1 MDDAFARSTT
11 QLSEYAKSCE
21 LKNDGMVISERKY
34 PTIRDYYHAV
44 AKSTDRPITYQ
55 HGLSNYSSLQLGD
68 ERIGF
73 TKSLHKSTYTMD
85 AINANDN
92 INVLTDAHLRN
103 SSKTPASREAD
114 YNDALEIVGEEN
126 VDAAEEMIRVR
137 MMEITKHE
145 PELIR
150 KAFDHFDRDRNGA
163 IDIRE
168 FHQALISLGVDLK
181 EIAVFALFGR

>member
-103 SSKTPASREAD
+103 SSKTPSSREAD